1 MNKKIFQTVF
11 ISILMTLV
19 LALAVSI
26 AVFHAE
32 YEERIESDLH
42 AEVRLLSAVA
52 ANGIVDIGKGIV
64 PGHRIT
70 LISGD
75 GSVLYESE
83 RSPEGMENHL
93 ERPEVQDALQYG
105 YGEDTR
111 RSDTLLEDFH
121 YAAMRLDDGSILRVA
136 VPADTLLSFVIDM
149 ILPMLLILI
158 VLMIFFAWYSF
169 KAAKRITDPI
179 NSIDLEHPED
189 NEDYEELSP
198 LLYRIAKQQ
207 ATIRDQIESAERT
220 RHEFS
225 IITGNMSEGLAVV
238 DPEAR
243 ILSINRAFY
252 ELFDAQKAGA
262 GDSVLAIDRSDQFSE
277 VLFAALGGKRAET
290 VIERPGRTLQVIS
303 SPVNDDGSNTRGAVV
318 IVIDITE
325 KAERESLRRE
335 FTANVSHELRT
346 PLTSISGF
354 AELLM
359 NGSVPAEEVSSF
371 AKDIYGE
378 VQRLIALVHD
388 IMRLSR
394 LDEGSEAEIM
404 EKVDLSDIADEVI
417 MRLRAK
423 AQNDDV
429 TLSFSHEGR
438 TELMGSESLLD
449 EMVYNLVE
457 NSIKYNKEKGSVS
470 VSVIGAEDK
479 VILTVAD
486 TGIGI
491 PDEDKDRVFE
501 RFYRVDKSRSRN
513 SGGTGLGL
521 SIVRHAVMFHNGTIT
536 LNSKMGEGTTITITF
551 PAIG

>member
-11 ISILMTLV
+11 ISIMMTLF

-52 ANGIVDIGKGIV
+52 ANGIEDIGNGIV

-83 RSPEGMENHL
+83 RSPEGMENHI
-93 ERPEVQDALQYG
+93 ERPEVQSALQYG

-111 RSDTLLEDFH
+111 RSDTLLQDFH
-121 YAAMRLDDGSILRVA
+121 YAAMRLSDGSILRVA

-149 ILPMLLILI
+149 ILPMLMILI

-220 RHEFS
+220 RREFS

-238 DPEAR
+238 DSEAR

-252 ELFDAQKAGA
+252 ELFDAQKANA
-262 GDSVLAIDRSDQFSE
+262 GDSVLAIDRSEQFSD
-277 VLFAALGGKRAET
+277 VLFAALSGKRAET

-359 NGSVPAEEVSSF
+359 NGAVPSDDVRNF
-371 AKDIYGE
+371 AKDIYDE

-394 LDEGSEAEIM
+394 LDEGSEADVL
-404 EKVDLSDIADEVI
+404 EKVDLSAIAEEVI
-417 MRLRAK
+417 MRLSTK
-423 AQNDDV
+423 ARNADV
-429 TLSFSHEGR
+429 TISFSHEGR
-438 TELMGSESLLD
+438 TVLMGSESLLD

-457 NSIKYNKEKGSVS
+457 NAIKYNKDNGSVS
-470 VSVIGAEDK
+470 VSVKGSEDN
-479 VILTVAD
+479 VTLTVAD

-501 RFYRVDKSRSRN
+501 RFYRVDKSRSRS

-521 SIVRHAVMFHNGTIT
+521 SIVRHAVMFHNGTVT
-536 LNSKMGEGTTITITF
+536 LDSRIGEGTTITASF

>member
-11 ISILMTLV
+11 ISIMMTLF

-52 ANGIVDIGKGIV
+52 ANGIEDIGNGIV

-83 RSPEGMENHL
+83 RSPEGMENHI
-93 ERPEVQDALQYG
+93 ERPEVQSALQYG

-111 RSDTLLEDFH
+111 RSDTLLQDFH
-121 YAAMRLDDGSILRVA
+121 YAAMRLSDGSILRVA

-149 ILPMLLILI
+149 ILPMLMILI

-220 RHEFS
+220 RREFS

-238 DPEAR
+238 DSEAR

-252 ELFDAQKAGA
+252 ELFDAQKANA
-262 GDSVLAIDRSDQFSE
+262 GDSVLAIDRSEQFSD
-277 VLFAALGGKRAET
+277 VLFAALSGKRAET

-359 NGSVPAEEVSSF
+359 NGAVPSDDVRNF
-371 AKDIYGE
+371 AKDIYDE

-394 LDEGSEAEIM
+394 LDEGSEADVL
-404 EKVDLSDIADEVI
+404 EKVDLSAIAEEVI
-417 MRLRAK
+417 MRLSTK
-423 AQNDDV
+423 ARNADV
-429 TLSFSHEGR
+429 TISFSHEGR

-457 NSIKYNKEKGSVS
+457 NAIKYNKDNGSVS
-470 VSVIGAEDK
+470 VSVKGSEDN
-479 VILTVAD
+479 VTLTVAD

-501 RFYRVDKSRSRN
+501 RFYRVDKSRSRS

-521 SIVRHAVMFHNGTIT
+521 SIVRHAVMFHNGTVT
-536 LNSKMGEGTTITITF
+536 LDSRIGEGTTITASF